1 MFEGKA
7 LRDKLKAGQVCLGM
21 FTLSNDPGISELLSG
36 SGFDFLIIDAEHGAL
51 SIESIQTNLM
61 AVKGSDTVAMVR
73 VPSHDHV
80 FIKRVLDAGV
90 GGILIPQV
98 RSAEE
103 VRKGVSACLYP
114 PDGNRGVGPR
124 RPSNYYRDVAEVTRT
139 ANRHI
144 VIWAQIEHVD
154 AIADIE
160 QIVRVPRLD
169 GVIPGPS
176 DLAASMGLP
185 GEPGHPAVWDAIQR
199 MKQAAQKAG
208 IAAGMAGGVDAEAN
222 SDWLAHG
229 FQFMTLGNLNSL
241 LIAASEG
248 LVEHVRKGSK
258 NESEHGEESS
268 Q

>member
-7 LRDKLKAGQVCLGM
+7 LRDKLKGGRLCLGM
-21 FTLSNDPGISELLSG
+21 FTLSSDPGISELLSG

-51 SIESIQTNLM
+51 SIESIQTSLM
-61 AVKGSDTVAMVR
+61 AVKGSDTVPMVR

-80 FIKRVLDAGV
+80 FIKRVLDAGA
-90 GGILIPQV
+90 GGVLIPQV

-103 VRKGVSACLYP
+103 VRQGVSACLYP
-114 PDGNRGVGPR
+114 PEGDRGVGPR
-124 RPSNYYRDVAEVTRT
+124 RPSNYYRDVAECTRT

-144 VIWAQIEHVD
+144 VIWVQIEHVD

-169 GVIPGPS
+169 GVIPGPV

-185 GEPGHPAVWDAIQR
+185 GKPGHPEVGDAIQR
-199 MKQAAQKAG
+199 MQRAAQEAG
-208 IAAGMAGGVDAEAN
+208 VPAGMAGGVDAETN
-222 SDWLAHG
+222 REWLARG

-241 LIAASEG
+241 LTTASQG
-248 LVEHVRKGSK
+248 LLEQARKGLAS
-258 NESEHGEESS
+258 
-268 Q
+268 